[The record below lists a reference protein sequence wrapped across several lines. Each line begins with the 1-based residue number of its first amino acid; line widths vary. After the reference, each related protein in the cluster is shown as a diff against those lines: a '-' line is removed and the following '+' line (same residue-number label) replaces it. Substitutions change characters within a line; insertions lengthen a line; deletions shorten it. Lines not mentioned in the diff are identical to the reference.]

1 MAKKVI
7 IADDEPVVR
16 EVVKQV
22 LQAEGYEV
30 IEAENGQE
38 AVEQVEK
45 LNPDLVILDVRMPVL
60 DGMQACRLIRQ
71 MDEPVR
77 NVPIIIL
84 TAVDTSLGRRLGAE
98 WGADLYLVKPISPRL
113 LRQKIKE
120 LIGPPHEEQSET
132 QK

>member
-38 AVEQVEK
+38 AVEQVGK

>member
-7 IADDEPVVR
+7 VADDEPVVR
-16 EVVKQV
+16 EIVRQV
-22 LQAEGYEV
+22 LQAEGYKV

-45 LNPDLVILDVRMPVL
+45 FNPDLVILDVRMPIL

-98 WGADLYLVKPISPRL
+98 WGADLYLVKPISPRV
-113 LRQKIKE
+113 LRQKVKE
-120 LIGPPHEEQSET
+120 LIGPSEGEKSEA
-132 QK
+132 QE